1 MINKTN
7 RKIKVIVLFLFIS
20 VSAIAKSYTI
30 DRQAVVNR
38 NNPTV
43 TRMDTL
49 SSFSVGNGGFA
60 FTVDATGL
68 QSFPEYYSKGVPLGT
83 MSDWGWHSFPNV
95 KGYKPQEALKA
106 MDFGRGHKELYS
118 VQFKQA
124 GRQKSASDWFRK
136 NPHRLHLGIVGLELG
151 NNPLAVKNI
160 REHLN
165 MWTGEITSH
174 FSYKGK
180 LCDVSTVCHPERDMI
195 AAKIV
200 SQGRFGVK
208 FRFPYPTAGHCDDA
222 CRWNAN
228 SLHSTVIVKKGTNY
242 AILRRTVDSTIYY
255 VAVTWSG
262 KAQLRE
268 KSRNYFVLIPKEDT
282 ISFSCEYLENI
293 NDWTASDA
301 AAKYTSVKLMA
312 ANYWQKYWNTGAM
325 VDFSACKDSRAKE
338 LERRV
343 VLSQYLLAVND
354 AGNTPPQETGLTYN
368 SWYGKFHLEM
378 ILWHQAQ
385 FALSGHPELLDRSLN
400 WYFKAEPKA
409 REIAARQGFE
419 GVRWM
424 KMTDPSGE
432 EAPSNVGSYLI
443 WQQPHLIYLAE
454 LLYRAG
460 MKDALEKYAKLVDET
475 AQFMGS
481 FAEYDAAKD
490 RYVLRGCIAAQETL
504 PAATTVNPPFELS
517 YWHFALQIAQTWR
530 ERLGEKRNA
539 HWDDIINK
547 LSPLAQKDSLYLAAE
562 TQPDTYKDIKM
573 FSDHPAVLGAV
584 GVLPFSGTQMN
595 AGVMNNTFNWIWKNW
610 NWDKTWG
617 WDFPMVAMN
626 AARLNQPEKA
636 VDALLM
642 NKRTNT
648 YLKDGHNYQDERLRC
663 YLPGN
668 GGLLMAV
675 SMMCAGWDGCNVTN
689 PGFPKD
695 GNWNVHWEGFNPMP

>member
-1 MINKTN
+1 M
-7 RKIKVIVLFLFIS
+7 KIKILNIIVLLSFCLCLHS
-20 VSAIAKSYTI
+20 NTVI
-30 DRQAVVNR
+30 DRYALVNR
-38 NNPTV
+38 NNPRV
-43 TRMDTL
+43 TMMDTL
-49 SSFSVGNGGFA
+49 SSLSVGNGGFA

-95 KGYKPQEALKA
+95 NGYKSQEALKE
-106 MDFGRGHKELYS
+106 MDFGRGHKELYAA
-118 VQFKQA
+118 QFKDA
-124 GRQKSASDWFRK
+124 GRQKNASEWFRK

-151 NNPLAVKNI
+151 SNPLAIKNI
-160 REHLN
+160 REQLN
-165 MWTGEITSH
+165 MWTGEIISS

-180 LCDVSTVCHPERDMI
+180 VCNVSTLCHPERDMI
-195 AAKIV
+195 AARVV
-200 SQGRFGVK
+200 SKGRYGVK
-208 FRFPYPTAGHCDDA
+208 FRFPYPSAGHCDDA
-222 CRWNAN
+222 CRWGADN
-228 SLHSTVIVKKGTNY
+228 LHSTVIVKRSSNY
-242 AILRRTVDSTIYY
+242 ALLKRTIDSTVYY
-255 VAVTWSG
+255 VAVTWCG
-262 KAQLRE
+262 KAEFRE
-268 KSRNYFVLIPKEDT
+268 KARNYFVLMPKEDD
-282 ISFSCEYLENI
+282 ISFSCEYMENM
-293 NDWTASDA
+293 NDLTGSAC
-301 AAKYTSVKLMA
+301 KYTSVKTQSA
-312 ANYWQKYWNTGAM
+312 GYWQNYWNTGAV

-343 VLSQYLLAVND
+343 VLSQYLMAVND

-368 SWYGKFHLEM
+368 SWFGKFHLEM

-385 FALSGHPELLDRSLN
+385 FALLGHPEMLERSLN

-409 REIAARQGFE
+409 REIAERQGFQ

-424 KMTDPSGE
+424 KMTDPSAE

-454 LLYRAG
+454 LLYRSG
-460 MKDALEKYAKLVDET
+460 MKDVLSKYERLVDET
-475 AQFMGS
+475 AEFMGS

-517 YWHFALQIAQTWR
+517 YWHFALQIAQAWR
-530 ERLGEKRNA
+530 ERLGKKRNA

-547 LSPLAQKDSLYLAAE
+547 ISPLAQKDSLYLAAE
-562 TQPDTYKDIKM
+562 TQPDTYKDIRM

-584 GVLPFSGTQMN
+584 GLLPFSSRQMN
-595 AGVMNNTFNWIWKNW
+595 AGVMDNTFNWIWNNW

-626 AARLNQPEKA
+626 ATRLGEPGKA

-648 YLKDGHNYQDERLRC
+648 YLNNGHNYQDDRLRC

-675 SMMCAGWDGCNVTN
+675 SMMCAGWDGNEVTN

-695 GNWNVHWEGFNPMP
+695 GNWNVRWEGLKPMP